1 MNFIIT
7 NKHDSNILLLLV
19 LRTQIDFKT
28 RKMIYT
34 FYLNPLISS
43 RAKPWFDS
51 SFPYKFNINKF
62 VKISPVNNWAY
73 SKRPILALKLLPS
86 SKKNYSYSKYLEL
99 TTVNFNTN
107 RVLLDKIG
115 TNYPNY
121 SDSRES
127 TELPQLHTL
136 HKLSGTTLLN
146 LVYYLNSNF
155 VSYYTIKS
163 AFLLLFGKT
172 NTLGSLRDSLSPL
185 LLSPKAVLNTPL
197 LVTFNL
203 KHL

>member
-28 RKMIYT
+28 RKMLYT

-43 RAKPWFDS
+43 RSKTWFDS
-51 SFPYKFNINKF
+51 SFLPKFNTHKF
-62 VKISPVNNWAY
+62 RDILIENSGAY
-73 SKRPILALKLLPS
+73 TNRPILALKLVPS
-86 SKKNYSYSKYLEL
+86 SKKNYSYARYLEL

-107 RVLLDKIG
+107 RILLDKVG
-115 TNYPNY
+115 MDYLNH
-121 SDSRES
+121 SDSKES
-127 TELPQLHTL
+127 TELPQFHNLY
-136 HKLSGTTLLN
+136 KLSGVTFLN
-146 LVYYLNSNF
+146 LVYYLNYNF
-155 VSYYTIKS
+155 ISYYTVKS
-163 AFLLLFGKT
+163 VFLLLFGKI

-185 LLSPKAVLNTPL
+185 LLSPKTVLNTPL